1 MVDIEPRR
9 IKGCDLPVWDE
20 EIPPWPGR
28 PVYIDVHFDPWFM
41 LASHLLYLMR
51 ECATDE
57 AGIDFDTDGFMVDVY
72 RREDYDRVVE
82 AVTNVRRDVGRHI
95 DIYIACEGDEE

>member
-9 IKGCDLPVWDE
+9 IEGCDLPVWDE
-20 EIPPWPGR
+20 DIPPWPGR
-28 PVYIDVHFDPWFM
+28 PVYIDVLYDPRFM

-51 ECATDE
+51 ECATDD

-82 AVTNVRRDVGRHI
+82 AVTNVRKDVGRHI